1 MTMHMNLN
9 DSTALITGGSQGLG
23 YALASALAERGVR
36 VVVVARDP
44 QALHANVSALQE
56 RGLRVHAL
64 RADIADKHAIYPLA
78 AQAAALVGPIDIL
91 INNASTLGPVPLQL
105 LADTDCEELERTLAV
120 NLLGPFRL
128 TKALLGS
135 MVLRGRGVVV
145 NISSDAATEPYPE
158 WGAYGASKA
167 ALDQLT
173 RIWAAELGVELESP
187 VRIFAV
193 DPGEMDTRMHAQAMP
208 DADRSQLA
216 APRDVAQSII
226 AMIEQ
231 PRRAA
236 NGARLSASKWQVR
249 T

>member
-1 MTMHMNLN
+1 MTLN

-23 YALASALAERGVR
+23 YAVASALAERGVR

-44 QALHANVSALQE
+44 KTLQASVAALQDK
-56 RGLRVHAL
+56 GLRVHGL
-64 RADIADKHAIYPLA
+64 QADIADKHAIYPLA
-78 AQAAALVGPIDIL
+78 AKAAALIGPIDIL

-105 LADTDCEELERTLAV
+105 LADTDCEELERTLGV

-173 RIWAAELGVELESP
+173 RIWAAELGLGSP

-193 DPGEMDTRMHAQAMP
+193 DPGEMDTHMHALAMP

-216 APRDVAQSII
+216 VPRDVALRIVE
-226 AMIEQ
+226 MIEQ
-231 PRRAA
+231 PRRAPS
-236 NGARLSASKWQVR
+236 GARLRASASQTQER